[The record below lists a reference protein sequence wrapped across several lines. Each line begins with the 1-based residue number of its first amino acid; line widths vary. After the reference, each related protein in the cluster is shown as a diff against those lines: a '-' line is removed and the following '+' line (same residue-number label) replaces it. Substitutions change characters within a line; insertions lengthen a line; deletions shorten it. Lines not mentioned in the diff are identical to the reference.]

1 VTADTKLQT
10 DRKPQVVLI
19 VAMAAERVIGKDGQ
33 LPWHLSADLKRFK
46 ALTMGHPV
54 IMGRKTHDS
63 IGRALPGRRN
73 IVISRNENLAVNGA
87 DCVSSLAA
95 ALELVE
101 GADQA
106 YVIGGEQIYRLALP
120 LADRIELTKIDTSVQ
135 GDAWFPEINEEQWN
149 ERQRETH
156 SDAASGLRYDFVTL
170 ERIGR

>member
-1 VTADTKLQT
+1 MTANTKLQT

-73 IVISRNENLAVNGA
+73 IVISRNENLTVNGA

-101 GADQA
+101 SADQA

-120 LADRIELTKIDTSVQ
+120 LADRIELTQIGTSVQ
-135 GDAWFPEINEEQWN
+135 GDAWFSEIDEEQWN
-149 ERQRETH
+149 ERRREKR